1 MDKILNLKHE
11 VLIESNYSSLLG
23 PLCLWQY
30 FNGVLRD
37 DEDAQ
42 VDSISDGCLRKSAS

>member
-1 MDKILNLKHE
+1 MNQTIHPL
-11 VLIESNYSSLLG
+11 V
-23 PLCLWQY
+23 PLCLRQY

>member
-1 MDKILNLKHE
+1 MNQTIHPL
-11 VLIESNYSSLLG
+11 V
-23 PLCLWQY
+23 PLCLRQY

-37 DEDAQ
+37 DEDAR

>member
-1 MDKILNLKHE
+1 MSQTTHT
-11 VLIESNYSSLLG
+11 LG

-37 DEDAQ
+37 DEDAR

>member
-1 MDKILNLKHE
+1 MSQTTHP
-11 VLIESNYSSLLG
+11 LG

-37 DEDAQ
+37 DEDAHAQ